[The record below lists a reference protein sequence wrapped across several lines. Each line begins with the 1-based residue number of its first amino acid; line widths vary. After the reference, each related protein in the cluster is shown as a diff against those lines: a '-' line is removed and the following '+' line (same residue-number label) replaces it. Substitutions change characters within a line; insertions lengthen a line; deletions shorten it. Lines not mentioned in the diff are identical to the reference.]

1 MTKPL
6 GQAVDSHPAKPPPST
21 SFTGRSV
28 RLEKLEPRHTDDLY
42 EAIGLPEHASLWDYI
57 ADGPFQD
64 KESFIPYIERISK
77 SSDPFL
83 YALIDQKGNKAV
95 GFFSLM
101 RIDQANR
108 VVEIGFVV
116 FSPRL
121 QRTTAATE
129 AFYLITS
136 TVFNDLGYRRFE
148 WKCNNLNEASK
159 KAAARFG
166 FQFEGIF
173 RQHMIVKG
181 QNRDT
186 AWFSMLD
193 SEWPALAESFEK
205 WLDPQNFDAEGK
217 QRSTLVAFRD
227 N

>member
-1 MTKPL
+1 MTRPL
-6 GQAVDSHPAKPPPST
+6 GAAVDDHPARPPPST

-28 RLEKLEPRHTDDLY
+28 RLEKLDPRHTDDLY
-42 EAIGLPEHASLWDYI
+42 EAIGLPEYSALWDYI
-57 ADGPFQD
+57 GDGPFQD
-64 KESFIPYIERISK
+64 KEAFIPYIERISK
-77 SSDPFL
+77 SPDPYL
-83 YALIDQKGNKAV
+83 YALIDLKSNKAV

-101 RIDQANR
+101 RIDQPNR

-116 FSPRL
+116 FSPLL

-148 WKCNNLNEASK
+148 WKCNDLNEPSK
-159 KAAARFG
+159 KAAVRFG
-166 FQFEGIF
+166 FQPEGVF

-186 AWFSMLD
+186 AWFSILD
-193 SEWPALAESFEK
+193 SEWPALSKSFEK

-217 QRSTLVAFRD
+217 QRSTLVAFRG